1 MRRRVSRRIMP
12 GVYVGPRRRP
22 AEMLRPG
29 GFRLKRSV
37 YSLYP
42 GPGAILSRAWFR
54 RLRRSLAGARER
66 A

>member
-12 GVYVGPRRRP
+12 GVYVGASKASSRDAPS
-22 AEMLRPG
+22 G